1 MSKSTEGGFNYRV
14 RNVHFFI
21 CFTQIY
27 SEILVTMEKF
37 HRNPAFWSESNIYE
51 QLKNSFADHV
61 LGFYFKSGDIKIFF
75 IELTERQ
82 FAF

>member
-1 MSKSTEGGFNYRV
+1 MFT
-14 RNVHFFI
+14 FFI
-21 CFTQIY
+21 CITQIY

>member
-14 RNVHFFI
+14 RNVHFFYLRY
-21 CFTQIY
+21 TNL

-37 HRNPAFWSESNIYE
+37 HRNPALWSESNIYE
-51 QLKNSFADHV
+51 QLKKSFADHV